1 MKAILAVLIIAG
13 ILYGAYLIGFS
24 DGEEAEKKRRRI
36 RQNEERNR
44 RNAESLP
51 AIKRLENFLKNQHR
65 T

>member
-36 RQNEERNR
+36 Y
-44 RNAESLP
+44 
-51 AIKRLENFLKNQHR
+51 IENKKI
-65 T
+65 